1 MSTQARR
8 RTQTGLER
16 HLDVAVSCNRLF
28 RVTRNGLIDETAT
41 VRRVMPSI
49 RTALPNGWSAHW
61 RPPSNPAGRIDGR
74 VVVTAPGGQSL
85 TFAAQAK
92 RTYRLPAPKTVGEAL
107 QVGSALGMPPLLLVD
122 YANKAIRTECEAQGV
137 SYADATGWVTLNAA
151 GPPGLYVKTQ
161 GALRSPVVR
170 DGSINRLD
178 GPGASRVIRTLWD
191 LNDGPLLP
199 RGVREL
205 AREAGVSPGT
215 VSKVL
220 PALESFGA
228 IERDGFGRI
237 LKRDRRLLLERWVQD
252 YRFTK
257 SNARIEWFLAPRGID
272 PVRKRIPEIPDGAPL
287 GMTGPQVAIQNLRG
301 QGKVPVIPLTLLAY
315 YTADIDGV
323 AAALDLRVAPH
334 PGAANVVLAEPR
346 DAAGPDLLAPFDR
359 TRGSVKPVPL
369 SQALAD
375 LMTLGGRYP
384 ELADQLFDEL
394 KLDRQ

>member
-1 MSTQARR
+1 M
-8 RTQTGLER
+8 
-16 HLDVAVSCNRLF
+16 
-28 RVTRNGLIDETAT
+28 
-41 VRRVMPSI
+41 
-49 RTALPNGWSAHW
+49 
-61 RPPSNPAGRIDGR
+61 
-74 VVVTAPGGQSL
+74 TAPGGQVL

-107 QVGSALGMPPLLLVD
+107 QAGSALGMPPLLLVD

-151 GPPGLYVKTQ
+151 GPPGLYVKTT
-161 GALRSPVVR
+161 GAARSPVVR

-178 GPGASRVIRTLWD
+178 GPGASKVIRTLWD
-191 LNDGPLLP
+191 LNDGPLVP

-205 AREAGVSPGT
+205 AGEAGVSPGT

-220 PALESFGA
+220 PTLESFGA
-228 IERDGFGRI
+228 IERDGSGRI

-252 YRFTK
+252 YSFPK

-272 PVRKRIPEIPDGAPL
+272 PVRKRIPEIPHGTPL
-287 GMTGPQVAIQNLRG
+287 GMTGPQVAIQHLG
-301 QGKVPVIPLTLLAY
+301 AQGKVPVIPMTLLAY

-323 AAALDLRVAPH
+323 AAALDLRGAPH

-346 DAAGPDLLAPFDR
+346 GPASPDLLPPFDR
-359 TRGSVKPVPL
+359 TLPSVKPVPL